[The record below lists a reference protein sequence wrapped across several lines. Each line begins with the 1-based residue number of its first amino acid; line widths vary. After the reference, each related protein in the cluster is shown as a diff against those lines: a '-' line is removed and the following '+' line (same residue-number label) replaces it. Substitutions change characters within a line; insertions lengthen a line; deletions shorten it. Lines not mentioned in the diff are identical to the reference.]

1 MRKKIFLST
10 FFASLSVCLASII
23 IILGAL
29 YSYYSE
35 QYDGSIRETAGYLA
49 SGVNYAGP
57 QFLKNCTYEGKDRVT
72 LISENGQVLYD
83 NVMRPEQME
92 NHSNREEFVKAKSD
106 GIGEVR
112 RYSSTLSEKTYYYAV
127 LLNDGSVLRVSG
139 TQYTVLSLV
148 LNMIQPLLI
157 VVLVAVLLSYALA
170 SVISKRIVKPINEI
184 DIDNPSHIEGYEEL
198 TPLTD
203 NLIRQKKQIDY
214 QMRQLKD
221 EHESQ
226 DKMRREFTANVSH
239 ELKTPLT
246 SISGFAEI
254 MRDGLVK
261 IEDVPRFAGK
271 IYDEAGRLITLVGDI
286 IKISRL
292 DESSPQI
299 EKTQLDLNV
308 VCQSVADSLNQ
319 IAEKNNI
326 SLSYNGEQAYIFG
339 SEQIVYEMI
348 YNICDNAVKYNKEH
362 GRVDMTLKCA
372 ENNAAVT
379 VVDTGIGIPK
389 DETEHV
395 FERFYRVNKSHS
407 KEIGGTGLGLSI
419 VKHAALFHDAKI
431 DIDSKLGEGTVITVT
446 FPLYND
452 EREN

>member
-1 MRKKIFLST
+1 MRKRIFLGT
-10 FFASLSVCLASII
+10 FFASLCVCLASVI

-29 YSYYSE
+29 YNYYSE

-49 SGVNYAGP
+49 SGVNYSGSE
-57 QFLKNCTYEGKDRVT
+57 FLENCTYDGKDRVT
-72 LISENGQVLYD
+72 LISKSGEVLYD
-83 NVMRPEQME
+83 TVKQPSEME
-92 NHSNREEFVKAKSD
+92 NHADREEFVKAQSE
-106 GIGEVR
+106 GVGESH
-112 RYSSTLSEKTYYYAV
+112 RYSNTLSEKTYYYAIR
-127 LLNDGSVLRVSG
+127 LTGGDVLRVSG

-148 LNMIQPLLI
+148 LNMIQPLLL
-157 VVLVAVLLSYALA
+157 VMLVAVLLSYILA
-170 SVISKRIVKPINEI
+170 YAVSKRIVKPINEI
-184 DIDNPSHIEGYEEL
+184 DINNPTHIEGYEEL

-214 QMRQLKD
+214 QMKQLKT
-221 EHESQ
+221 EHEAQ
-226 DKMRREFTANVSH
+226 DRMRREFTANVSH

-261 IEDVPRFAGK
+261 SEDIPRFAGK

-292 DESSPQI
+292 DEESATI
-299 EKTQLDLNV
+299 EKAKLNLNAVCGGVVNDL
-308 VCQSVADSLNQ
+308 SQ
-319 IAEKNNI
+319 IAKKHNI
-326 SLSYNGEQAYIFG
+326 TMTYNGADAYIFG

-348 YNICDNAVKYNKEH
+348 YNICDNAIKYNKEY
-362 GRVDMTLKCA
+362 GSVDVTLKTEGELA
-372 ENNAAVT
+372 VVT
-379 VVDTGIGIPK
+379 VADTGIGIPQNEI
-389 DETEHV
+389 DHV

-431 DIDSKLGEGTVITVT
+431 SIDSKLGEGTTISAV
-446 FPLYND
+446 FPMYN
-452 EREN
+452 EK

>member
-1 MRKKIFLST
+1 MRKKIFFST
-10 FFASLSVCLASII
+10 FFASLSVCVAVIV

-29 YSYYSE
+29 YNYYSA

-49 SGVNYAGP
+49 SGVNYSGR
-57 QFLKNCTYEGKDRVT
+57 QFLENCTYDGKDRVT
-72 LISENGQVLYD
+72 LISHSGEVLYD
-83 NVMRPEQME
+83 SVKQPSKMG
-92 NHSNREEFVKAKSD
+92 NHSDREEFIKALSD
-106 GIGEVR
+106 GVGEAR
-112 RYSSTLSEKTYYYAV
+112 RYSSTLSERTYYYAIK
-127 LLNDGSVLRVSG
+127 LNDGGVLRVSG

-148 LNMIQPLLI
+148 LNMIQPLLL
-157 VVLVAVLLSYALA
+157 VLLVAVLLSYLLA
-170 SVISKRIVKPINEI
+170 AVASKRIVKPINEI

-214 QMRQLKD
+214 QLKQLKS

-261 IEDVPRFAGK
+261 SEDIPRFAGK

-292 DESSPQI
+292 DESSPSI
-299 EKTQLDLNV
+299 EKTRLDLDTVCVSV
-308 VCQSVADSLNQ
+308 VNSLSQ
-319 IAEKNNI
+319 IAEKHGI
-326 SLSYNGEQAYIFG
+326 AMTYCGEQAYILG

-348 YNICDNAVKYNKEH
+348 YNICDNAIKYNKEY
-362 GRVDMTLKCA
+362 GSVNITLNRSGKR
-372 ENNAAVT
+372 AVLI
-379 VVDTGIGIPK
+379 VADTGIGIPQ
-389 DETEHV
+389 DEIEHV

-419 VKHAALFHDAKI
+419 VKHAALFHDAQI
-431 DIDSKLGEGTVITVT
+431 NIDSKLGEGTKITVS
-446 FPLYND
+446 FQIDSAD
-452 EREN
+452 E